1 MKNKIIV
8 VFLSAFC
15 TILCFGVIKNKN
27 NKILYPIKV
36 DLKNQISKVEVS
48 GFYDIE
54 KWGRW
59 TKGNEASLSFRVYS
73 PSDVKVK
80 IYPIYYLNKK
90 HPNLNFSVYVN
101 NKLYKKESI
110 THNKPLD
117 LIIKAND
124 ITQTGKIKLTF
135 IIENPGNPKQLLLAN
150 DNRNLGIGIKS
161 IEIEPLLPLQQKIFL
176 FFQYYNIP
184 LLLVIFIFAYCAT
197 SNLVGKIAQISLD
210 SIFNVFFLAIIFSCL
225 FIPVTS
231 INQAEKSTAENRM
244 LAKFPQ
250 FYQNGTINR
259 NVGKE
264 IEKWFNDRFN
274 GRETIITYYEKLRFA
289 LSNIYEHKGHYYNKS
304 NQWGFLK
311 FFLRLRH
318 MNKDERLS
326 FINSI
331 KKLKKFA
338 DKHHIDLYI
347 NIVPV
352 ATCIYPE
359 TRYPFTTDCSN
370 IDIIRQDMAANGL
383 SDLLILPYEELKGQK
398 DLVMHKLEEHWSEYG
413 AFIGYQAVMNKIKEK
428 HPLLKILTEDDFIV
442 TYSNQTRT
450 DFGYKTSKG
459 SIYHQLKLPKN
470 VLTAQYK
477 NYVPK
482 AISVENLKNTSA
494 TTITRTKKTQ
504 NCLKV
509 YIIGNS
515 YVENLFYF
523 MRYSF
528 NEVIKKR
535 KNPPEF
541 NSWDFSRWKEDII
554 KNKPD
559 ILIISAIIEQGNPIN
574 DMFKEDK

>member
-1 MKNKIIV
+1 MKNKIIAV
-8 VFLSAFC
+8 LLAVLCA
-15 TILCFGVIKNKN
+15 ILCLGIIQNKNK
-27 NKILYPIKV
+27 KILYPIKSEFN
-36 DLKNQISKVEVS
+36 KQISKIEVS

-59 TKGNEASLSFRVYS
+59 TKDNEASVSFQVYR
-73 PSDVKVK
+73 PTDVKVRF
-80 IYPIYYLNKK
+80 IPMYYLNEK
-90 HPNLNFSVYVN
+90 HPELNFLVYVN
-101 NKLYKKESI
+101 NKLYKKENV
-110 THNKPLD
+110 TKDKPLN
-117 LIIKAND
+117 LIVKASD
-124 ITQTGKIKLTF
+124 IGKTGEIKLKF
-135 IIENPGNPKQLLLAN
+135 IIENPGNPKQLSLRN

-161 IEIEPLLPLQQKIFL
+161 IEIEPLLSLQQKIFL

-197 SNLVGKIAQISLD
+197 SNFAEKIAQISLGA
-210 SIFNVFFLAIIFSCL
+210 IFNIVFLAIIFSSL
-225 FIPVTS
+225 FIPMMS
-231 INQAEKSTAENRM
+231 INKDEKSIVENRI

-259 NVGKE
+259 NLGKE
-264 IEKWFNDRFN
+264 IENWFNDRFN
-274 GRETIITYYEKLRFA
+274 GRETVITYYEKFRYA
-289 LSNIYEHKGHYYNKS
+289 LSNIYEHKGLYYNKN
-304 NQWGFLK
+304 NQWGFSK
-311 FFLRLRH
+311 TFLRLRH
-318 MNKDERLS
+318 MSQNEWLA
-326 FINSI
+326 FINNV
-331 KKLKKFA
+331 KELKKFT
-338 DKHHIDLYI
+338 DEHHIDLYI

-370 IDIIRQDMAANGL
+370 IDIIRQDMTANGL
-383 SDLLILPYEELKGQK
+383 ADLLIMPYEELKGQK

-428 HPLLKILTEDDFIV
+428 HPQLKILTEDDFFV
-442 TYSNQTRT
+442 TYSNRTRT

-459 SIYHQLKLPKN
+459 SIYHQLKLPES

-477 NYVPK
+477 NYEPQNI
-482 AISVENLKNTSA
+482 AIKILNNTSA
-494 TTITRTKKTQ
+494 TTISQTEGQ
-504 NCLKV
+504 NPFKV

-515 YVENLFYF
+515 YAENLFYF

-541 NSWDFSRWKEDII
+541 NSWDFSRWKEDVI

-574 DMFKEDK
+574 GMFEENK

>member
-1 MKNKIIV
+1 MKNKFIA
-8 VFLSAFC
+8 VFLASLC
-15 TILCFGVIKNKN
+15 TILCLGIIQNKNK
-27 NKILYPIKV
+27 KILYPIKSEFN
-36 DLKNQISKVEVS
+36 KQISKIEVS

-59 TKGNEASLSFRVYS
+59 TKDNESSVSFQVYRQT
-73 PSDVKVK
+73 DIKVRF
-80 IYPIYYLNKK
+80 IPMYYLNEK
-90 HPNLNFSVYVN
+90 HPNLKFSVYVN
-101 NKLYKKESI
+101 NKLYKKESV
-110 THNKPLD
+110 TKDKPLE
-117 LIIKAND
+117 LMIKAND
-124 ITQTGKIKLTF
+124 ISKTGEIKLKF
-135 IIENPGNPKQLLLAN
+135 IIENPGNPKQLSIRN

-161 IEIEPLLPLQQKIFL
+161 IEIEPLLSLQQKIFL

-184 LLLVIFIFAYCAT
+184 LLLVIFIFAYCAA
-197 SNLVGKIAQISLD
+197 SNFAEKIVQMSLG
-210 SIFNVFFLAIIFSCL
+210 SIFNIVFLAIIFSSL
-225 FIPVTS
+225 FIPMMS
-231 INQAEKSTAENRM
+231 INQDEKSTVENRM

-274 GRETIITYYEKLRFA
+274 GRETIITYYEKLRYA
-289 LSNIYEHKGHYYNKS
+289 LSNIYEHKIYYYNKS
-304 NQWGFLK
+304 NQWGFSKGRLI
-311 FFLRLRH
+311 LRH
-318 MNKDERLS
+318 MKDNERLC
-326 FINSI
+326 FINSV
-331 KKLKKFA
+331 KKLKNFA

-359 TRYPFTTDCSN
+359 TRHPFTTDCSN

-413 AFIGYQAVMNKIKEK
+413 GFIGYQAVMNKIKEK
-428 HPLLKILTEDDFIV
+428 HPQLKVLTEDDFII

-450 DFGYKTSKG
+450 DFGYKPTNG
-459 SIYHQLKLPKN
+459 GIYHQLKLPES

-477 NYVPK
+477 NYEPK
-482 AISVENLKNTSA
+482 NISIKILNNTSA
-494 TTITRTKKTQ
+494 TTITQTKGQ
-504 NCLKV
+504 NPFKV

-515 YVENLFYF
+515 YAENLFYF

-528 NEVIKKR
+528 NDVIKKR
-535 KNPPEF
+535 KNALGF
-541 NSWDFSRWKEDII
+541 DSWDFSRWEEDII

-559 ILIISAIIEQGNPIN
+559 ILIISAMIEQGNPIN
-574 DMFKEDK
+574 GMFKEDK